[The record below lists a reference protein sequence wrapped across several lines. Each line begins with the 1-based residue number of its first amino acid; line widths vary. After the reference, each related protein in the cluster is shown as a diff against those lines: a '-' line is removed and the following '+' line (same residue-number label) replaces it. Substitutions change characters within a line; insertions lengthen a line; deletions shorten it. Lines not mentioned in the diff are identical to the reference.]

1 MIFEIL
7 EKLFSKSEK
16 VMDTLADCKAWMDD
30 HTTVT
35 MAVGTACTVAGT
47 VVACK
52 ETVKLMEKKPE
63 FEAELEAAR
72 AESEALK
79 AEGKPCHKPLVKVYG
94 KIAGSCLRTYAGAIA
109 LTGVGLGLEWTAHFT
124 NLANTAKW
132 QGAYFGLKSSY
143 DALEKKL
150 KETEEG
156 KKFVAEEA
164 KKKKLGENTAVEG
177 DINGS
182 VIEFNSSCK
191 EFFEGNPRANGL
203 IVTSVITA
211 LEDKFIRRG
220 HIYLNDICRYLGRKP
235 LKHGWEYVRV
245 RRGAN
250 DKLDFGLGDATLN
263 GGFCTGV
270 DDVCRFLIKDFV
282 PASVLYDKKY
292 KDMPF
297 YLGDDGTA
305 EVLTGGEVRLNNDAL
320 GAKPVVIV

>member
-7 EKLFSKSEK
+7 AKLFEKSEK
-16 VMDTLADCKAWMDD
+16 VMDTLADCKAWADD

-35 MAVGTACTVAGT
+35 MAIGTACTLAGT

-52 ETVKLMEKKPE
+52 ETVKIMDKKPE
-63 FEAELEAAR
+63 FEAELAVAR

-79 AEGKPCHKPLVKVYG
+79 AENKPCHAPLLKAHG
-94 KIAGSCLRTYAGAIA
+94 KIVLSCLKTYAPAIGLTA
-109 LTGVGLGLEWTAHFT
+109 LGLGFEWKAHFT

-132 QGAYFGLKSSY
+132 QTAYFGLKSSY

-156 KKFVAEEA
+156 QKFVAEEA
-164 KKKKLGENTAVEG
+164 KKRKLGENETCEG

-182 VIEFNSSCK
+182 VIEFNASCK
-191 EFFEGNPRANGL
+191 EFYEGNPRTNGL
-203 IVTSVITA
+203 VVMSIMSA

-220 HIYLNDICRYLGRKP
+220 HIYLNDLCRYLGRKP
-235 LKHGWEYVRV
+235 LKHGWDWVRV

-250 DKLDFGLGDATLN
+250 DKLDFGLGDSTLN

-282 PASVLYDKKY
+282 PASVMYDKKY

-305 EVLTGGEVRLNNDAL
+305 EVLPGGEVKLNNDAL
-320 GAKPVVIV
+320 GEKPVVII

>member
-7 EKLFSKSEK
+7 AKLFEKSEK
-16 VMDTLADCKAWMDD
+16 VMDTLADCKAWADD

-35 MAVGTACTVAGT
+35 MAIGTACTLAGT

-52 ETVKLMEKKPE
+52 ETVKIMDKKPE
-63 FEAELEAAR
+63 FEAELAVAR

-79 AEGKPCHKPLVKVYG
+79 AENKPCHAPLLKAHG
-94 KIAGSCLRTYAGAIA
+94 KIVLSCLKTYAPAIGLTA
-109 LTGVGLGLEWTAHFT
+109 LGLGFEWKAHFT

-132 QGAYFGLKSSY
+132 QTAYFGLKSSY

-156 KKFVAEEA
+156 QKFVAEEA
-164 KKKKLGENTAVEG
+164 KKRKLGENETCEG

-182 VIEFNSSCK
+182 VIEFNASCK
-191 EFFEGNPRANGL
+191 EFYEGNPRTNGL
-203 IVTSVITA
+203 VVMSIMSA

-220 HIYLNDICRYLGRKP
+220 HIYLNDLCRYLGRKP
-235 LKHGWEYVRV
+235 LKHGWDWVRV
-245 RRGAN
+245 RRGAG
-250 DKLDFGLGDATLN
+250 DKLDFGLGDSTLN

-282 PASVLYDKKY
+282 PASVMYDKKY

-297 YLGDDGTA
+297 YLVDDGTA
-305 EVLTGGEVRLNNDAL
+305 EVLPGGEVKLNNDAL
-320 GAKPVVIV
+320 GEKPVVII

>member
-7 EKLFSKSEK
+7 TKLFEKSEK
-16 VMDTLADCKAWMDD
+16 VMDTLADCKAWADD

-35 MAVGTACTVAGT
+35 MAIGTACTLAGT

-52 ETVKLMEKKPE
+52 ETVKIMDKKPE
-63 FEAELEAAR
+63 FEAELTAAR

-79 AEGKPCHKPLVKVYG
+79 AENKPCHAPLLKAHG
-94 KIAGSCLRTYAGAIA
+94 KIVLSCLKTYAPA
-109 LTGVGLGLEWTAHFT
+109 LGLTALGLGFEWKAHFT

-132 QGAYFGLKSSY
+132 QTAYFGLKSSY
-143 DALEKKL
+143 DALEKKM

-156 KKFVAEEA
+156 QKFVAEEA
-164 KKKKLGENTAVEG
+164 KKRKLGENETCEG

-182 VIEFNSSCK
+182 VIEFNASCK
-191 EFFEGNPRANGL
+191 EFYEGNPRTNGL
-203 IVTSVITA
+203 VVMSIMSA

-220 HIYLNDICRYLGRKP
+220 HIYLNDLCRYLGRKP
-235 LKHGWEYVRV
+235 LKHGWDWVRV

-250 DKLDFGLGDATLN
+250 DKLDFGLGDSTLN

-282 PASVLYDKKY
+282 PASVMYDKKY

-305 EVLTGGEVRLNNDAL
+305 EVLPGGEVKLNNDAL
-320 GAKPVVIV
+320 GEKPVVII